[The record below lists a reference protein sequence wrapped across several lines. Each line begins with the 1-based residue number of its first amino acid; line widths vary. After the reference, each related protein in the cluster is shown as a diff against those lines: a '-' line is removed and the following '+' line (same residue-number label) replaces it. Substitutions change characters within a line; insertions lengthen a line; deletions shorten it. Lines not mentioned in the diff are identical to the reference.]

1 MLEVLDI
8 STNLVLEIVIFS
20 LGGQIAVFISLV
32 FDGLG
37 GFARIFLFDFV
48 EVRRLKL
55 VEVAVTERVVN
66 LTRVADLL
74 SFSRLGQLRIVS
86 RYIIDHL

>member
-20 LGGQIAVFISLV
+20 LGGQIAVFISLIL
-32 FDGLG
+32 DGLRG
-37 GFARIFLFDFV
+37 LARIFLFDFV

-74 SFSRLGQLRIVS
+74 SFSRLGQL
-86 RYIIDHL
+86 

>member
-74 SFSRLGQLRIVS
+74 SFSRLGQL
-86 RYIIDHL
+86 